1 MKFTINKFL
10 ILLIIIV
17 SFYVI
22 FSNLTESKTQ
32 ESRIAKK
39 VEAMLSGPN
48 VEYDATR
55 IIVKYK
61 DGSTS
66 QKALKVKNKNN
77 FLKQSSSESIELYF
91 QQLDQ
96 KKNVKRKKA
105 ETAAEKDKIKD
116 KLIEYLGLPDVE
128 YAQPNYIYHSSVW
141 TVDATTAKPGDYNN
155 ANHWYY
161 SLAKLPELWQDQGC
175 GAGPDCG
182 GSNTVTVAVID
193 SGLAYEAY
201 DDSGVYSYYDDW
213 GHVNNGKNFTGV
225 SSDHTGGSF
234 YLHTNPGETPADG
247 MDNDCNGI
255 VDDYNGVDM
264 YAFYDIDY
272 FIYPSSTCPGGT
284 PTAYNAPEDLFYR
297 KPGHPTDTFAHG
309 TFVTGLI
316 AGVVDNELSA
326 TGTVSPAFNVKI
338 MPIAAN
344 IPFLNSFYTY
354 DIVNAI
360 DYAVFYGADV
370 INLSLGSSSPDF
382 YMEQAINTA
391 YNNGVTVVAASG
403 NNGSGTL
410 DYPARYD
417 KVVSVGAINSD
428 NSKTGYSQYGNG
440 LDLVAYV
447 GQGSGA
453 GTATFQKTWSCFG
466 GCTSG
471 STFDTIQNKYGVGTS
486 FATPQVSALAALIK
500 SNDPSKTPDQI
511 LDVLQLTATDI
522 GTAGRDDNFG
532 YGVINYKAGSYSDWI
547 TEIKNGLSQVKS
559 MYLPAYRWD
568 PPKYLAWMI
577 VGNPSTSNS
586 INVYISHTGNYM
598 GSYTIPPT
606 IKSEVNGGPDETA
619 GITTAA
625 LDTKFYYPAFR
636 WDPPKYL
643 AWIIVGNPSASHTAN
658 IEIKHT
664 GVVVYT
670 GSVLP
675 GQRIGTDLGGVQ
687 RIGGPV
693 EVTVTNGVN
702 VYTTIK
708 SEVNGLPDE
717 TPGIPNSAIATKFY
731 YPAFRWDPPK
741 YFAWII
747 VGNPSTTQ
755 TANIEIK
762 HTGAVVYSGS
772 VLPGQ
777 RIGTN
782 LGDTLR
788 VGGPVEVTVT
798 NGVNVYTTIK
808 SEVNGW
814 PDETEGISNSS
825 ID

>member
-486 FATPQVSALAALIK
+486 FATPQVSAAAALALSVDPTLTPLEIYNLLTGRRAVINGSPFHPNTGFGAVNFQAIYNYLINTVTSTSNPNSNPSTNGDNLSDITAFNNTSLAA
-500 SNDPSKTPDQI
+500 DVTPST
-511 LDVLQLTATDI
+511 
-522 GTAGRDDNFG
+522 GSNFG
-532 YGVINYKAGSYSDWI
+532 GGYGGYQLWNSYTYYNPANWTMLKPADVDGDGTLDLIAFNKNNLKIAVTLSYGNSFGKGAGNFQIWNSYSFYNPSIWQLLNPADVNGDGKADI
-547 TEIKNGLSQVKS
+547 IAFNKNTTAVYVTLSNGLS
-559 MYLPAYRWD
+559 
-568 PPKYLAWMI
+568 
-577 VGNPSTSNS
+577 
-586 INVYISHTGNYM
+586 
-598 GSYTIPPT
+598 
-606 IKSEVNGGPDETA
+606 
-619 GITTAA
+619 
-625 LDTKFYYPAFR
+625 FF
-636 WDPPKYL
+636 
-643 AWIIVGNPSASHTAN
+643 
-658 IEIKHT
+658 
-664 GVVVYT
+664 
-670 GSVLP
+670 
-675 GQRIGTDLGGVQ
+675 
-687 RIGGPV
+687 
-693 EVTVTNGVN
+693 
-702 VYTTIK
+702 
-708 SEVNGLPDE
+708 
-717 TPGIPNSAIATKFY
+717 
-731 YPAFRWDPPK
+731 
-741 YFAWII
+741 
-747 VGNPSTTQ
+747 
-755 TANIEIK
+755 
-762 HTGAVVYSGS
+762 
-772 VLPGQ
+772 
-777 RIGTN
+777 
-782 LGDTLR
+782 
-788 VGGPVEVTVT
+788 
-798 NGVNVYTTIK
+798 
-808 SEVNGW
+808 
-814 PDETEGISNSS
+814 
-825 ID
+825 